1 MKFTDSDYISGSL
14 SDTPVVHLLQT
25 FHADRAT
32 GILKIKSG
40 GSIKQLFLDRG
51 NIVYATSTEYV
62 DRLGIFLLRAGK
74 ITREQYDVAT
84 ALMDSTGKQHGA
96 LLVELGFI
104 TPQELTWG
112 IRLQV
117 SEITY
122 ALIACR
128 DGQFTFMETE
138 IPLTEATSAIPA
150 MTELIKEG
158 IRRCIDEKE
167 IQQIAG
173 FSSNIYEVSARDT
186 WQFHEAHLTAAEQKV
201 LNLCKESK
209 PVEDI
214 LRLAEMPKD
223 LVYRIIYTLLTVGML
238 TDPGKA
244 REGTPSINREEAG
257 NKPYA
262 EKEPQAAKPDGCD
275 VVDHQAGDEPSSEPG
290 PAEETPSF
298 EGVKKKITAFLLA
311 MPGKDHYQLLGV
323 PSTATKSEAR
333 SAYLRCTKE
342 YHPDAHAEAEMED
355 MKKSLETIFARL
367 TKAYDTIMDDG
378 TRKEY
383 DMLLATALPPQR
395 ISRQSVTRGQTVE
408 TAELERA
415 KTQFSLGLGEF
426 RKGNF
431 WGALDS
437 FLWAVR
443 IQPDNAQ
450 YNLYAGKCLSQMPR
464 RRHEAEEYLLKAVEL
479 DPYRAEYYVELG
491 EFFSKLGLKSRAE
504 HQFQEALKWQPNNHA
519 ALAALGLTGTKD
531 EGKGILGR
539 IFGR

>member
-1 MKFTDSDYISGSL
+1 MKFTDSDYISGTL

-25 FHADRAT
+25 FHTDKAT

-96 LLVELGFI
+96 LLVELACI

-128 DGQFTFMETE
+128 EGQFTFIEAD

-150 MTELIKEG
+150 MTELIIEG
-158 IRRCIDEKE
+158 VRRCVDQKQV
-167 IQQIAG
+167 QQITE
-173 FSSNIYEVSARDT
+173 SPSIIYEVAAGDT
-186 WQFHEAHLTAAEQKV
+186 RQFHEGHLTSVEQKI
-201 LNLCKESK
+201 LNLCMESK

-223 LVYRIIYTLLTVGML
+223 LVYRVIYTLLTVGIL
-238 TDPGKA
+238 TNPGKA
-244 REGTPSINREEAG
+244 RKEMPSINLEEAG
-257 NKPYA
+257 KKPYV
-262 EKEPQAAKPDGCD
+262 EKEPQAAEPDGCD
-275 VVDHQAGDEPSSEPG
+275 VVNHQARDEPSSGSEPT
-290 PAEETPSF
+290 EEAPSF
-298 EGVKKKITAFLLA
+298 EDVKKKITAFLLA

-323 PSTATKSEAR
+323 PSTATKSETK
-333 SAYLRCTKE
+333 SAYFRLTKE
-342 YHPDAHAEAEMED
+342 YHPDTHAAVEMDD
-355 MKKSLETIFARL
+355 MKKALETIFARL

-378 TRKEY
+378 TRREY
-383 DMLLATALPPQR
+383 DMLLATTLPPQR
-395 ISRQSVTRGQTVE
+395 ISRQSVTRGQTMGN
-408 TAELERA
+408 AELERA
-415 KTQFSLGLGEF
+415 KTQFNLGLGEF

-464 RRHEAEEYLLKAVEL
+464 RHHEAEEYLLKAVEL

-491 EFFSKLGLKSRAE
+491 KFFSKLGLKSRAE
-504 HQFQEALKWQPNNHA
+504 HQFQEALKLQPNNHE
-519 ALAALGLTGTKD
+519 ALTALGLAGTKD
-531 EGKGILGR
+531 ESKGILGR
-539 IFGR
+539 IFGS